1 MKPDRFR
8 ADDPRLDDLDRL
20 LEQRAVPFG
29 GYGME
34 QLDGYL
40 TAVVL
45 APGEPVPED
54 EWMPRVWG
62 GKPPRWENAED
73 EAAAVALLRA
83 ALGTAARRVR
93 VPGDD
98 YVLDD
103 ALLWW
108 LPDDPEADHGDDV
121 DIGAAWAGGFLDG
134 MALRDDAW
142 DAWTGSAR
150 WRTTSRRSRSAAI
163 RRKPRAGRRCR

>member
-73 EAAAVALLRA
+73 
-83 ALGTAARRVR
+83 
-93 VPGDD
+93 
-98 YVLDD
+98 
-103 ALLWW
+103 
-108 LPDDPEADHGDDV
+108 
-121 DIGAAWAGGFLDG
+121 
-134 MALRDDAW
+134 
-142 DAWTGSAR
+142 
-150 WRTTSRRSRSAAI
+150 
-163 RRKPRAGRRCR
+163 